1 MDSREEL
8 VQSMLELADIRVR
21 HDLRATSQAEADEL
35 AVKVVAIRKRI
46 GFLAAVVAAMSIS
59 MTPPTIDTVD
69 DDDTPKPFVS
79 S

>member
-35 AVKVVAIRKRI
+35 AAKVVAIRKRI

-59 MTPPTIDTVD
+59 MTPLTLDTVD

>member
-8 VQSMLELADIRVR
+8 VQSMLELAEIRVR

-35 AVKVVAIRKRI
+35 AIKVVAIRRRI
-46 GFLAAVVAAMSIS
+46 GFLAAMVAAMSVT
-59 MTPPTIDTVD
+59 MTPPTVDTVD
-69 DDDTPKPFVS
+69 DDDTPKPYVS